1 MLRHYGKDPQ
11 SMFSGMVYRSLDT
24 LPPNIHIEY
33 FYVPATLSS
42 CITRHYESKMFQAYN
57 PVSPVVSRYCKVGEG
72 TSKSILKNSQ
82 VNYSNL
88 KANEAF
94 AFASQHGENQ

>member
-1 MLRHYGKDPQ
+1 
-11 SMFSGMVYRSLDT
+11 
-24 LPPNIHIEY
+24 
-33 FYVPATLSS
+33 
-42 CITRHYESKMFQAYN
+42 MFQAYN

>member
-1 MLRHYGKDPQ
+1 
-11 SMFSGMVYRSLDT
+11 
-24 LPPNIHIEY
+24 
-33 FYVPATLSS
+33 
-42 CITRHYESKMFQAYN
+42 MFQAYN
-57 PVSPVVSRYCKVGEG
+57 PVAPVVNRYCKVGEG

-94 AFASQHGENQ
+94 TFASQHGENQ